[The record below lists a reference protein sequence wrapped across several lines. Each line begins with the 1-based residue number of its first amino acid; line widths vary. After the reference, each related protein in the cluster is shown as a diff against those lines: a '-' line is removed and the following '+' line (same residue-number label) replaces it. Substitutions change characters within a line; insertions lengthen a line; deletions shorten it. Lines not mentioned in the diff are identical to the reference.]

1 MQVNGN
7 GSHYGGKGREVEG
20 RKDFGEILAE
30 YKASSAKFSPAARG
44 GQLVQAAGRHGEMIP
59 SVGPWF

>member
-1 MQVNGN
+1 MDPTTV
-7 GSHYGGKGREVEG
+7 GKEERWKEG

-44 GQLVQAAGRHGEMIP
+44 GRLVQAAGRHGEMMP
-59 SVGPWF
+59 SVGPWL